1 MENQKLLVIFRFSA
15 FLQQVESVLR
25 KTKFRIYLIQDTRNN
40 FETNFI
46 YLASIYNLKS
56 KTEKIMFKSYDSLL
70 VRTGVISVL

>member
-1 MENQKLLVIFRFSA
+1 MKPRWMVFILLI
-15 FLQQVESVLR
+15 QQVDSVLR
-25 KTKFRIYLIQDTRNN
+25 KTKFRIYLIQETRNN

-56 KTEKIMFKSYDSLL
+56 KTEKIMFKSYDLLL